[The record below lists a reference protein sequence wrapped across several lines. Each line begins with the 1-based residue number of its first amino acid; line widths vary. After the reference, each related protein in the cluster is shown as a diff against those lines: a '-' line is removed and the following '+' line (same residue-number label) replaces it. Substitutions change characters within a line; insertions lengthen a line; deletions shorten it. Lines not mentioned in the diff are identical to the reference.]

1 MHVCILYMHAA
12 LSCDIGLSGIH
23 FCVGQVV
30 QSTGGSA
37 INPSPVNPTAQMH
50 NNGHSTEIAGT

>member
-1 MHVCILYMHAA
+1 MHAA
-12 LSCDIGLSGIH
+12 LSCVIGLTGIH

-37 INPSPVNPTAQMH
+37 INPSPVLQTAQMH
-50 NNGHSTEIAGT
+50 NNGHFTEIAGT

>member
-1 MHVCILYMHAA
+1 MHVYMHAA
-12 LSCDIGLSGIH
+12 LSCVIGLTGIH

-37 INPSPVNPTAQMH
+37 INPSPVLQTAQMH
-50 NNGHSTEIAGT
+50 NNGHFTEIAGT

>member
-1 MHVCILYMHAA
+1 MHAA
-12 LSCDIGLSGIH
+12 LSCIIVLSGIH

-37 INPSPVNPTAQMH
+37 INPSPIKPTVQMH
-50 NNGHSTEIAGT
+50 NNGYSTEIAGI

>member
-1 MHVCILYMHAA
+1 MHAA
-12 LSCDIGLSGIH
+12 FSCVIGLTGIH

-37 INPSPVNPTAQMH
+37 MNPSPVLRMAQMH
-50 NNGHSTEIAGT
+50 NNGNFTESAGT